1 MAQKHLALL
10 IPHTDVMLE
19 SDFRAA
25 LPEEWVCHACRMYL
39 EEVGEEA
46 EKRMVDEGVPSA
58 LKTLRG
64 IVPFDGVVF
73 GCTSASAVYGKE
85 GLERLHRQ
93 MGQALGCPA
102 QSAFGALKERI
113 LQKGGPEL
121 ALFTPYT
128 APVNRFFCRTL
139 ESFGL
144 RAVFQVGLGLSSD
157 PEIAACPPEKILA
170 LARENRE
177 KVQASGAGLA
187 VFSCTNFRAMEIR
200 RQLEE
205 ILEIPVLTSNQ
216 CLADWVKEL

>member
-1 MAQKHLALL
+1 MAKKHLALL

-46 EKRMVDEGVPSA
+46 EKKMVDEGVPST

-93 MGQALGCPA
+93 MGQALDCPA

-113 LQKGGPEL
+113 LQKGGPDL

-144 RAVFQVGLGLSSD
+144 RVVFQVGLGLSSD
-157 PEIAACPPEKILA
+157 PEIAACPPERSCLWPGKTGKRCRLPA
-170 LARENRE
+170 PGWLCFPAPT
-177 KVQASGAGLA
+177 SGPWRSAGSWKRSWKCRCSPA
-187 VFSCTNFRAMEIR
+187 
-200 RQLEE
+200 
-205 ILEIPVLTSNQ
+205 TS
-216 CLADWVKEL
+216 AWRIG

>member
-1 MAQKHLALL
+1 MAKKHLALL

-46 EKRMVDEGVPSA
+46 EKKMVDEGVPSA

-93 MGQALGCPA
+93 MGQALDCPA

-113 LQKGGPEL
+113 LQKGGPDL
-121 ALFTPYT
+121 ALFTLYT
-128 APVNRFFCRTL
+128 APVAVPWKALAC
-139 ESFGL
+139 EQSFRWGW
-144 RAVFQVGLGLSSD
+144 
-157 PEIAACPPEKILA
+157 ACPATRRSPP
-170 LARENRE
+170 ARR
-177 KVQASGAGLA
+177 KRSCPWPGKTGKRCRLPAPGWLCFPVPTSGPWRSAGSWKRSWKCRCSPA
-187 VFSCTNFRAMEIR
+187 
-200 RQLEE
+200 
-205 ILEIPVLTSNQ
+205 TSAWQ
-216 CLADWVKEL
+216 IG